1 MLFRKY
7 FKLNQITGFIIIIIA
22 NYISGLSLFDSKKHL
37 LKSVI
42 DVEQGNAKNILNF

>member
-7 FKLNQITGFIIIIIA
+7 FKLNQITGFNIRIIA
-22 NYISGLSLFDSKKHL
+22 NYISGFSFDSKKLL

-42 DVEQGNAKNILNF
+42 DIDQGNA